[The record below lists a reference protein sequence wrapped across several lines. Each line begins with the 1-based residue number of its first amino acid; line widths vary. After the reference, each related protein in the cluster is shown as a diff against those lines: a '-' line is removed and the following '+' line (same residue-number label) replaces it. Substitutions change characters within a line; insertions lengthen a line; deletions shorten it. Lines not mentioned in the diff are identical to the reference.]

1 MMTRLILHWR
11 KRGMEAPQK
20 DVIKCN
26 IQRAAINVM
35 GKDNENTIV
44 TKQMI

>member
-1 MMTRLILHWR
+1 
-11 KRGMEAPQK
+11 MEAPQK

-35 GKDNENTIV
+35 GKDNENTIA